1 MGFEI
6 ESEKKT
12 TIFFFN
18 RKKCYSMRERE
29 RERERE
35 AMKRIKLTIM
45 LYLGEKKES
54 IHWLVNFRK
63 NKKGK
68 RQ

>member
-1 MGFEI
+1 M
-6 ESEKKT
+6 KVKRRLQ
-12 TIFFFN
+12 FFFSIE
-18 RKKCYSMRERE
+18 KSATQCERERE

-54 IHWLVNFRK
+54 IH
-63 NKKGK
+63 
-68 RQ
+68 

>member
-12 TIFFFN
+12 TIFFSIE
-18 RKKCYSMRERE
+18 KSATQWERE

>member
-29 RERERE
+29 RERERGNE
-35 AMKRIKLTIM
+35 
-45 LYLGEKKES
+45 
-54 IHWLVNFRK
+54 K
-63 NKKGK
+63 NKTNYNAIF
-68 RQ
+68 R

>member
-18 RKKCYSMRERE
+18 RKKCYSMREGE
-29 RERERE
+29 RERERGNE
-35 AMKRIKLTIM
+35 NNKTNYNAIFRWKKREYSLTS
-45 LYLGEKKES
+45 K
-54 IHWLVNFRK
+54 F
-63 NKKGK
+63 
-68 RQ
+68 

>member
-29 RERERE
+29 RERE

-54 IHWLVNFRK
+54 IH
-63 NKKGK
+63 
-68 RQ
+68 